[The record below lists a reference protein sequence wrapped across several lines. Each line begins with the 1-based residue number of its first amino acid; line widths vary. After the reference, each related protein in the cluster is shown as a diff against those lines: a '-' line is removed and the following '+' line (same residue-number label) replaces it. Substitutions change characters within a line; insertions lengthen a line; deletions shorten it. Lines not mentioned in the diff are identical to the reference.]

1 MDVARTNR
9 SLARIAAGAIAI
21 VTWAGLIIQFDASLA
36 LAHPPTRT
44 LWVMAR
50 YFTVLANLVVALTF
64 TVMTAR
70 PGWTP
75 PRWIGGVTIAIL
87 LVGVVY
93 ATLLAGLLHL
103 SGGAK
108 LADLLLHRVTPVI
121 VPLYWLVMMRHGR
134 LTHRDPVLWAAAP
147 LTYWVYALVRGH
159 AEGVYAYPFLNVAKQ
174 GWPTTIVIA
183 LVIAAA
189 FFAAGHAMVWLD
201 QRLKGFNR

>member
-1 MDVARTNR
+1 MARTNR

-21 VTWAGLIIQFDASLA
+21 IAWAGLVIQFDASLA
-36 LAHPPTRT
+36 LVPSPIGA
-44 LWVMAR
+44 LWAMAR
-50 YFTVLANLVVALTF
+50 YFTVLANLAVSLTF
-64 TVMTAR
+64 TAIAVR
-70 PGWTP
+70 PGWHP
-75 PRWIGGVTIAIL
+75 PRLVGGVTIAIL

-108 LADLLLHRVTPVI
+108 VADLLLHRVTPVI
-121 VPLYWLVMMRHGR
+121 VPLFWLIATRHGR

-147 LTYWVYALVRGH
+147 LAYWVYALVRGH
-159 AEGVYAYPFLNVAKQ
+159 AEGIYAYPFLNVAKQ

-201 QRLKGFNR
+201 QRLKTFNR